1 MRFSAH
7 VPTAAEGLAYPAPF
21 ATADDLVRIAVAAER
36 FGFDGVWGNDHLT
49 TQAYVK
55 EHWPEPPNYYDI
67 LISLSFI
74 AAATE
79 RIEIGT
85 ALLIPTM
92 RFVPALAKQLATLD
106 QFSGGRLRVGVGV
119 GAYREE
125 FEAVRPTESKTAHR
139 GDWLDESIEAMRLL
153 FTEREA
159 TYTGKYVEFAAV
171 ESYPKPLQ
179 TPLPIYIGGH
189 GEQAIERA
197 ARVGDGWLPGWQP
210 FPEMKRRIELL
221 REQANGRPVEVAP
234 QLSVTLGKTQEAAE
248 ASYWDSQ
255 LVRHRKSLAYT
266 GRDLSLQVEANLVG
280 SPEGVREKIEAFAE
294 IGVDH
299 CCAMWFT
306 GDTVDEMLEQ
316 MQWFAEEVMA

>member
-1 MRFSAH
+1 VRFSAH

-49 TQAYVK
+49 TQRYVK
-55 EHWPEPPNYYDI
+55 ESWPEPPNYYDV

-85 ALLIPTM
+85 GLLIPTM
-92 RFVPALAKQLATLD
+92 RFIPALAKQLATLD
-106 QFSGGRLRVGVGV
+106 QLSHGRLRVGVGV

-125 FEAVRPTESKTAHR
+125 FEAVRPREAKSAHR
-139 GDWLDESIEAMRLL
+139 GDWLDESIEALRLL

-159 TYTGKYVEFAAV
+159 TYSGKYVEFAAV

-179 TPLPIYIGGH
+179 TPLPIYVGGH

-197 ARVGDGWLPGWQP
+197 GRVGDGWLPGWQP
-210 FPEMKRRIELL
+210 LPELKRRIELL
-221 REQANGRPVEVAP
+221 RACAAGRPVEVAP

-266 GRDLSLQVEANLVG
+266 GRDLSLQAEANLVG
-280 SPEGVREKIEAFAE
+280 TPDAVREKVAALAE

-299 CCAMWFT
+299 CCSTWFT
-306 GDTVDEMLEQ
+306 GDTVDELLEQ
-316 MQWFAEEVMA
+316 MQWFAEEVIA